1 MAKLLLNLR
10 HVPDDEADD
19 VRGFLDRHRIA
30 HYETPPGPFGITAG
44 GIWIGQDDDVPR
56 AKQLMAGYQSARQ
69 ARVRAEHARAQ
80 EEGTADT
87 FADLARRQPLQVA
100 LRIVAIVL
108 LLALLAVPYFLLR
121 A

>member
-10 HVPDDEADD
+10 HVPEDEADD

-30 HYETPPGPFGITAG
+30 HYDTQPGPFGITAG
-44 GIWIGQDDDVPR
+44 GIWLREDEDLLQAR
-56 AKQLMAGYQSARQ
+56 RLMADYQRDRQ
-69 ARVRAEHARAQ
+69 ARVRAEQAKAR

-87 FADLARRQPLQVA
+87 FADLVRAQPLQVA

-108 LLALLAVPYFLLR
+108 LLALLALPYFLLR